1 MISKNRISD
10 FFIFSNFYVAMPVSG
25 LAVATFY
32 LAKETVDWIPIAFI
46 YLATLALYNIHR
58 LVGLEQIPEADLSL
72 RHTWTLNHKPI
83 TKALIGMAVLGLAVL
98 LYWFSWSQLIIL
110 AIPGVIAAGYTLPI
124 FKKGKKIWRL
134 RDVPF
139 IKIWLVSFTVSFIT
153 TYFPLSFVMPFEWM
167 NTPEIHW
174 MFVSRVF
181 FIFAITIPFDIR
193 DLTFDSTGKINTVPM
208 LFGIERSKQIGL
220 LFLLIFAGISFWQYK
235 FNISSSFALLLSAL
249 ISGWII
255 NYCNEDSDEYY
266 YSFLVEGT
274 MLIQFGL
281 VYLAR

>member
-1 MISKNRISD
+1 
-10 FFIFSNFYVAMPVSG
+10 MPVSG

-220 LFLLIFAGISFWQYK
+220 LFLLIFACISFWQYK